1 MIVALTGTD
10 RHQASDLAQQ
20 LAQLRASAGS
30 KVLLLS
36 KQHGAAQVDLRQP
49 YDDVVIDMAD
59 HVYSEEALAAAGVIV
74 VLIQP
79 DELERQDHGA
89 LLGRIQHAQEAN
101 PQAQVLVAVGR
112 TAQALTPH
120 EVGCVLVFVAQI
132 ASARLVD
139 TLVLGAG
146 GAYRSRH
153 GAPELDQHKRASALC
168 ATELRH
174 LYRQVFQPALS
185 TVD

>member
-1 MIVALTGTD
+1 MSDDPA
-10 RHQASDLAQQ
+10 ASDLAEQ
-20 LAQLRASAGS
+20 LALLRASAGS

-36 KQHGAAQVDLRQP
+36 RQHGPAQADLRQS
-49 YDDVVIDMAD
+49 YDDVVIDTAGNVD
-59 HVYSEEALAAAGVIV
+59 GEAVLAAAGVIV

-79 DELERQDHGA
+79 AELETHDHGA
-89 LLGRIQHAQEAN
+89 LLARVRHAQEAN
-101 PQAQVLVAVGR
+101 PQAQVLVAIGH

-146 GAYRSRH
+146 GAYRTRH
-153 GAPELDQHKRASALC
+153 STLELDDFKCENALC
-168 ATELRH
+168 ASEVRH
-174 LYRQVFQPALS
+174 LYRQVFQPALQAH
-185 TVD
+185 

>member
-49 YDDVVIDMAD
+49 YDDVVIDMAA

-120 EVGCVLVFVAQI
+120 EVGGVLVFVAQI

-146 GAYRSRH
+146 GAYRGRH
-153 GAPELDQHKRASALC
+153 SALELDEHKRASALC
-168 ATELRH
+168 ASGLRH